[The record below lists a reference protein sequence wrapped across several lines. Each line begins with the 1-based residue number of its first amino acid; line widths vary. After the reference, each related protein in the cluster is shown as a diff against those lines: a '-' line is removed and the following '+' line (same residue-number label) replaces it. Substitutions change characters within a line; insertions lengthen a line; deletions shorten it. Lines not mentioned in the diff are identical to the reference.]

1 MGRPA
6 LAGRPFFRDPVS
18 VDAVADVLARAD
30 RAPSLPRLGGMARP
44 NGVVIVSERYWAFAT
59 KAGELHEGEMPGGP
73 LAGWRIPLLRGLL
86 QLAAS
91 MSPLVRGPGV
101 ARPRERLVLLCALL
115 LPLGF
120 VALPSRL
127 ELPAG
132 LLTTALIIIWLFR
145 GRTLRLHGAEHRAIA
160 AAEARSLETAWAG
173 LVRPSR
179 FSLRCGTNFAALAIP
194 VTALFDRVA
203 PSIITP
209 TVNGALVAIVSI
221 GVTMELW
228 KAVQHPSGLLK
239 GLLLPGLALQ
249 RLTTR
254 EPELADTRVA
264 LRAVASVL
272 RRELSPRSA
281 P

>member
-1 MGRPA
+1 MVEDA
-6 LAGRPFFRDPVS
+6 W
-18 VDAVADVLARAD
+18 VDSRVPDVLLHAD
-30 RAPSLPRLGGMARP
+30 RVAALPRLGGMARP
-44 NGVVIVSERYWAFAT
+44 NGVVIVSEHYWAFAT
-59 KAGELHEGEMPGGP
+59 NAGELHEGTMPSP
-73 LAGWRIPLLRGLL
+73 RFAAVRIPLLRGLM

-91 MSPLVRGPGV
+91 MAPLARGRGV
-101 ARPRERLVLLCALL
+101 ARPRERLFLLFALL
-115 LPLGF
+115 TPLFF

-132 LLTTALIIIWLFR
+132 VLTTALIILWLFR

-160 AAEARSLETAWAG
+160 AAEARSLATTWAG
-173 LVRPSR
+173 DVRPSR
-179 FSLRCGTNFAALAIP
+179 FSPRCGTNFAALAIP
-194 VTALFDRVA
+194 VTAVFDRVA

-209 TVNGALVAIVSI
+209 TVTGALVAVVSI

-228 KAVQHPSGLLK
+228 KAVQHPSGLLR

-254 EPELADTRVA
+254 EPDLADTRIA

-272 RRELSPRSA
+272 QREL
-281 P
+281 

>member
-1 MGRPA
+1 
-6 LAGRPFFRDPVS
+6 
-18 VDAVADVLARAD
+18 
-30 RAPSLPRLGGMARP
+30 MARP
-44 NGVVIVSERYWAFAT
+44 NGVVIVSEHYWAFAT
-59 KAGELHEGEMPGGP
+59 NTGELHEGAMPTRRP
-73 LAGWRIPLLRGLL
+73 AAARIPLLRGLM

-91 MSPLVRGPGV
+91 LPG
-101 ARPRERLVLLCALL
+101 
-115 LPLGF
+115 
-120 VALPSRL
+120 RL
-127 ELPAG
+127 EFPAG
-132 LLTTALIIIWLFR
+132 LLTTALIILWLFR

-160 AAEARSLETAWAG
+160 AAEERSLETAWTG
-173 LVRPSR
+173 EVRPSR
-179 FSLRCGTNFAALAIP
+179 FSPRCGTNFAALAIP

-209 TVNGALVAIVSI
+209 TVTGALVAVVSI

-254 EPELADTRVA
+254 EPALADTQVA

-272 RRELSPRSA
+272 RREL
-281 P
+281 

>member
-1 MGRPA
+1 
-6 LAGRPFFRDPVS
+6 
-18 VDAVADVLARAD
+18 VDVDVGVANLLARAD

-44 NGVVIVSERYWAFAT
+44 NGVVIVSERHWAFAT
-59 KAGELHEGEMPGGP
+59 NTGELHEGEMPIRRS
-73 LAGWRIPLLRGLL
+73 AASRIPLVRGLL

-91 MSPLVRGPGV
+91 MAPLARGRGV
-101 ARPRERLVLLCALL
+101 ARGRERLVLLCALL
-115 LPLGF
+115 APLAF

-127 ELPAG
+127 ELVAG
-132 LLTTALIIIWLFR
+132 IATTALIIAWLFR

-160 AAEARSLETAWAG
+160 AAEAGSLAAAWEGDA
-173 LVRPSR
+173 RPSR
-179 FSLRCGTNFAALAIP
+179 FSPRCGTNFAALAIP

-203 PSIITP
+203 PSVLAPALT
-209 TVNGALVAIVSI
+209 GALVAVVSI

-228 KAVQHPSGLLK
+228 KAVQHPSGLLR

-272 RRELSPRSA
+272 SREL
-281 P
+281 